1 MNAYSLLGKKGN
13 LELIFGN
20 KDRNQLIQA
29 IKEMKDDES
38 YEVMFLNKIEEE
50 EDIDIIYFIIHC
62 LYNNYIEN
70 EASLHNSELAS
81 YYFNLLFKIFISLF
95 YVNEKSKAFIENNMN
110 FIKFFLCIFIIALKK
125 QIDKINDYFELFL
138 KTYCVTNINED
149 YIISLVQSEIK
160 ENQLKDKLLL
170 LIKEKYNEHKNKNNT
185 TVGDFL
191 YRELTKNIQCNIP
204 VPNHLKI
211 SEPSKLINIS
221 ENGLNAYY
229 ISKENLCLTLRTDIP
244 IPNSVGL
251 YYFEV
256 EIIHI
261 GDTIGIGFIN
271 KDFNLQNK
279 IPGWESNS
287 IGYHSD
293 DGLLYLCNSNGEKYG
308 PVYTTGDF
316 IGCCINTIEKYFF
329 FTKNGEKLKQ
339 ISYKD
344 DMIINSSIEY
354 YPAIGMRKHKQEIR
368 CNFGQSKFFFDFEA
382 YRREVLNKY
391 YKEIIGKNIEKIITT
406 NEYELYLNGKTKE
419 NLILDYL
426 LYCGYE
432 ETHKELSKAV
442 IGKGAKYLCDCKI
455 GIRNSIKVLLQEH
468 KFEEAQAIIV
478 KNFSRNENA
487 LTYVNFYHCLMN
499 IYTNFKTETNNIYS
513 FIKEIK
519 DKIIFNDKNRVIY
532 NSIYKDE
539 IDNLLSVAL
548 SSGNP
553 SKNIKDYL
561 IVVFSY
567 EEMFTKINSE
577 LLADNYSLYGNEIE
591 KILKQLL
598 LCINNLL
605 KTSEQDSKSQDRE
618 VSINKEKLCLL
629 LRDKEF
635 IPTLNGMLVQRN
647 LSCDEIKITNSIR
660 DYFEQIN
667 LNK

>member
-20 KDRNQLIQA
+20 KDQNKLIQE
-29 IKEMKDDES
+29 IKEMKNDES

-70 EASLHNSELAS
+70 EASMHYSELAS

-95 YVNEKSKAFIENNMN
+95 YVNEKSKSFIENNLN
-110 FIKFFLCIFIIALKK
+110 FIKFFLCIFIIALNK
-125 QIDKINDYFELFL
+125 QIEKINEYFDLFL
-138 KTYCVTNINED
+138 KTYCVTHISKD
-149 YIISLVQSEIK
+149 YILSLVRSDIK
-160 ENQLKDKLLL
+160 DNQLKDKLII
-170 LIKEKYNEHKNKNNT
+170 LIKEKYNEYTNKNNS
-185 TVGDFL
+185 TVGEFL

-293 DGLLYLCNSNGEKYG
+293 DGLLYLCNSIGEKYG

-316 IGCCINTIEKYFF
+316 IGCCINTIEKYVF

-344 DMIINSSIEY
+344 DLNMNSSIEY

-368 CNFGQSKFFFDFEA
+368 CNFGQSKFFFDFET

-391 YKEIIGKNIEKIITT
+391 YKEIIGKNIEKIVTT
-406 NEYELYLNGKTKE
+406 NEYELYLNWKTKE

-455 GIRNSIKVLLQEH
+455 GVRNCIKALLKEH
-468 KFEEAQAIIV
+468 KFEEAQSVIV

-499 IYTNFKTETNNIYS
+499 IYRNYKTETNNIYS
-513 FIKEIK
+513 FIREIK
-519 DKIIFNDKNRVIY
+519 DKIIFNDKNRGIY
-532 NSIYKDE
+532 NTIYKDE

-548 SSGNP
+548 STDS
-553 SKNIKDYL
+553 STQSIQDYL
-561 IVVFSY
+561 NVAFSY
-567 EEMFTKINSE
+567 EEMFSKINSE
-577 LLADNYSLYGNEIE
+577 LLSDNYSLHGNEIE

-605 KTSEQDSKSQDRE
+605 KTNEQDSKSLDRE

-629 LRDKEF
+629 LRDKKF
-635 IPTLNGMLVQRN
+635 IPTLNGMLVKKQ
-647 LSCDEIKITNSIR
+647 LSCEDIKITNSIR

>member
-20 KDRNQLIQA
+20 KDQNQLIQA
-29 IKEMKDDES
+29 IKEMKNDES

-70 EASLHNSELAS
+70 EASMLYSELAS

-95 YVNEKSKAFIENNMN
+95 YVNEKSKTFIINNMN
-110 FIKFFLCIFIIALKK
+110 FIKLFLCIFIIALNK
-125 QIDKINDYFELFL
+125 QIDKINEYFDLFL
-138 KTYCVTNINED
+138 KSYCVNNINEE
-149 YIISLVQSEIK
+149 YLLSLIKSEIK
-160 ENQLKDKLLL
+160 DNQLKDNLTLLV
-170 LIKEKYNEHKNKNNT
+170 KEKYNEYNTNNNT
-185 TVGDFL
+185 IGELL
-191 YRELTKNIQCNIP
+191 YQKLSQNIQYNIP

-211 SEPSKLINIS
+211 SEPSKLINVS
-221 ENGLNAYY
+221 ENGLNAFY

-256 EIIHI
+256 EIIQV

-271 KDFNLQNK
+271 KDFNVLNK

-293 DGLLYLCNSNGEKYG
+293 DGLVFLCNSQGEKYG
-308 PVYTTGDF
+308 PVYTNGDF

-344 DMIINSSIEY
+344 DQIIDSSIEY
-354 YPAIGMRKHKQEIR
+354 YPAIGMRKFQQEIR
-368 CNFGQSKFFFDFEA
+368 CNFGQSKFFFDFES

-391 YKEIIGKNIEKIITT
+391 YKEIIEQNIEKIV
-406 NEYELYLNGKTKE
+406 NEYDIHLNGKTKE

-442 IGKGAKYLCDCKI
+442 IGKGAKYLCDCKMS
-455 GIRNSIKVLLQEH
+455 IRKNIKVLLNEH
-468 KFEEAQAIIV
+468 NFEAVYSVII
-478 KNFSRNENA
+478 KNFARNENA

-499 IYTNFKTETNNIYS
+499 IYSHYKNETNNKYT

-519 DKIIFNDKNRVIY
+519 DNIIFKEKIKDIY
-532 NSIYKDE
+532 NSIYKEE
-539 IDNLLSVAL
+539 IDKLITIAL
-548 SSGNP
+548 SSDNP
-553 SKNIKDYL
+553 SIEEYL
-561 IVVFSY
+561 KATFST
-567 EEMFTKINSE
+567 EEMYSKINSE

-591 KILKQLL
+591 KIVKQLL
-598 LCINNLL
+598 LCVSSIL
-605 KTSEQDSKSQDRE
+605 KDTVQGNKSIDRE
-618 VSINKEKLCLL
+618 ISTNKMKLCLL
-629 LRDKEF
+629 LKDKEF
-635 IPTLNGMLVQRN
+635 ISTLNEMLVKKN